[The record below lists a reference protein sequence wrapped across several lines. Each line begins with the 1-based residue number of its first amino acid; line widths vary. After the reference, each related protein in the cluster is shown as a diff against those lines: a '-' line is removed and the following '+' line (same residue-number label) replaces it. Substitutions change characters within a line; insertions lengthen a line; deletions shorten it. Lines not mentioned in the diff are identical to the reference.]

1 LYCLSP
7 IIDYYYCKYY
17 YCYYYNQHSRV
28 MHTQSGSKR
37 APGHPYDKRKK
48 KTKTGRRLYDHR
60 KVTEEKER
68 ERVSERERENE
79 RRKKEERENKEE
91 SDRV

>member
-1 LYCLSP
+1 
-7 IIDYYYCKYY
+7 
-17 YCYYYNQHSRV
+17 

-68 ERVSERERENE
+68 ERVSERERKRKKKE
-79 RRKKEERENKEE
+79 RRKRE
-91 SDRV
+91 